1 MHSFDTAEKNSG
13 VYLDLAA
20 NGNGDEKAMFALE
33 ALARLKA
40 SGTNNVDVIEIG
52 PGGGAALQSITN
64 AYEGDSE
71 STLPTDISVSFLE
84 LDGIES
90 ESLQTARKRFAVF
103 GSSDHVKGDA
113 RDMATLFPEKADV
126 VAASA
131 VLHEVYSYTNGYDG
145 VDQTL
150 QAISETVKPGGYF
163 AYRDVFSVEN
173 ESQHERK
180 RHIYDKEGWV
190 LFAKQFLP
198 YYLANA
204 THPYHHEDDKVVF
217 EQDSNRVTAENIDSK
232 KYLSISAPVGVL
244 RELQR
249 HYITLRDFCW
259 REGALGITPILDGP
273 LANDWLD
280 IKKGSK
286 RVYYKSDPA
295 VLDDKLLDV
304 LSEDAA
310 DGLKVVDGDTFD
322 ASTDVELGHF
332 LRRVDEGDEEAT
344 AVWDKWLSR
353 EGSETYV
360 YMTIGRLLGSMT
372 MRSLEVTDGK
382 QLLVPERP
390 SDVLV
395 VPRRYYNRYLQRQ
408 LSNPLPD
415 AKQLILFKSVDVQND
430 KQGVANAMDVLTE
443 HASRETISR
452 IYGPIRKA
460 KGVS

>member
-1 MHSFDTAEKNSG
+1 MNSFDTAEKNSG

-33 ALARLKA
+33 ALSRLKA
-40 SGTNNVDVIEIG
+40 SGTNDVDVIEIG
-52 PGGGAALQSITN
+52 PGGGAALQSITG
-64 AYEGDSE
+64 AYAEDTDSN
-71 STLPTDISVSFLE
+71 LPDNINISFLE

-90 ESLQTARKRFAVF
+90 GSLGDARKQFAAF
-103 GSSDHVKGDA
+103 GTTEYVKGDA
-113 RDMATLFPEKADV
+113 RDMATLFPDGADV

-131 VLHEVYSYTNGYDG
+131 VLHEVYSYADGYDG

-150 QAISETVKPGGYF
+150 HAISETVKPGGYF

-198 YYLANA
+198 HYLSQA
-204 THPYHHEDDKVVF
+204 THPYHREDDKVVF
-217 EQDSNRVTAENIDSK
+217 EQDSQRVLADAIDPK

-259 REGALGITPILDGP
+259 REGALGITPVLDGP

-280 IKKGSK
+280 VKNGSK
-286 RVYYKSDPA
+286 RVYYKSDPE

-304 LSEDAA
+304 MSEDAV
-310 DGLKVVDGDTFD
+310 DGHKVVDGDIFD
-322 ASTDVELGHF
+322 ATTDAELARFLHRVHDGDEVATDVWE
-332 LRRVDEGDEEAT
+332 
-344 AVWDKWLSR
+344 KWLSR
-353 EGSETYV
+353 EGAETYV
-360 YMTIGRLLGSMT
+360 YMTIGRLVGSMA

-382 QLLVPERP
+382 QLLVPRRA
-390 SDVLV
+390 SDVLI
-395 VPRRYYNRYLQRQ
+395 VPRRYYNRYLNRH

-415 AKQLILFKSVDVQND
+415 AKQLILFNSVDVKND
-430 KQGVANAMDVLTE
+430 KQGVADALDVLTE
-443 HASRETISR
+443 HATRETISR

-460 KGVS
+460 KGAN

>member
-1 MHSFDTAEKNSG
+1 MNNFDTAEKNSG

-33 ALARLKA
+33 ALSRLKA

-52 PGGGAALQSITN
+52 PGGGAALQSITK
-64 AYEGDSE
+64 AYDSDTE
-71 STLPTDISVSFLE
+71 STLPEDIKVSFLE

-90 ESLQTARKRFAVF
+90 DSLAEARKRFATV
-103 GSSDHVKGDA
+103 GSTEHVKGDA
-113 RDMATLFPEKADV
+113 RDMAALFPDKADV

-131 VLHEVYSYTNGYDG
+131 VLHEVYSYADGYDG

-217 EQDSNRVTAENIDSK
+217 EQDSMRVLADAIDPK
-232 KYLSISAPVGVL
+232 KYLSINAPVGVL

-259 REGALGITPILDGP
+259 REGALGVTPVLEGP
-273 LANDWLD
+273 LASDWLD
-280 IKKGSK
+280 VKKGSK
-286 RVYYKSDPA
+286 RVYYKSDSS
-295 VLDDKLLDV
+295 VLDDNLLEV

-322 ASTDVELGHF
+322 STTDAELGRF
-332 LRRVDEGDEEAT
+332 LRRVEQEDEAALE
-344 AVWDKWLSR
+344 VWNKWLSR

-360 YMTIGRLLGSMT
+360 YMTIGRLLGSMA

-382 QLLVPERP
+382 RLLVPQRF
-390 SDVLV
+390 SDVMV
-395 VPRRYYNRYLQRQ
+395 IQRRYYNRYLARQ

-415 AKQLILFKSVDVQND
+415 AKQLILFKSVDVRSD
-430 KQGVANAMDVLTE
+430 EDGVANGLDVLTE
-443 HASRETISR
+443 HATRETISR

-460 KGVS
+460 KGGS

>member
-1 MHSFDTAEKNSG
+1 MNSFDTAEKNSN

-20 NGNGDEKAMFALE
+20 NGNGNEKAMFVLE
-33 ALARLKA
+33 ALSRLKA
-40 SGTNNVDVIEIG
+40 SGTNDVDVIEIG
-52 PGGGAALQSITN
+52 PGGGAALQSVTN
-64 AYEGDSE
+64 AYSCDTQSQLPEG
-71 STLPTDISVSFLE
+71 INISFLE

-90 ESLQTARKRFAVF
+90 ESLRGAREKFA
-103 GSSDHVKGDA
+103 GIGTTDHVKGDA
-113 RDMATLFPEKADV
+113 RDMATLFPARADV

-131 VLHEVYSYTNGYDG
+131 VLHEVYSYGSGYEG

-150 QAISETVKPGGYF
+150 QAVAETVKPNGYF

-217 EQDSNRVTAENIDSK
+217 EQDSTRVLAEGIDPK

-259 REGALGITPILDGP
+259 REGALGISPVLEGP

-286 RVYYKSDPA
+286 RVYYKSDDS
-295 VLDDKLLDV
+295 VLDDNLLEV

-310 DGLKVVDGDTFD
+310 DGYKVVDGDTFD
-322 ASTDVELGHF
+322 STTDAELGRF
-332 LRRVDEGDEEAT
+332 LHRVLNEDEA
-344 AVWDKWLSR
+344 AVDVWNKWLSR

-360 YMTIGRLLGSMT
+360 YMTIGRLLGSMA

-382 QLLVPERP
+382 RLLVPERP
-390 SDVLV
+390 SDVMV
-395 VPRRYYNRYLQRQ
+395 IQRRYYNRYLQQQ

-415 AKQLILFKSVDVQND
+415 AKQLILFRSIDVRED
-430 KQGVANAMDVLTE
+430 AQGVASAMDVLTE
-443 HASRETISR
+443 HSTRETISR

-460 KGVS
+460 KGAK